1 MINQAVSIIKKR
13 KMGER
18 QNYLTIDQLNQIP
31 WLVHG
36 FGLAGFTLSDLEKD
50 VRLNSFQ
57 PVEMSQ
63 QHSVQVFFLEDK
75 PDHKLSGDG
84 LVTATP
90 GLLLLIKTADC
101 LPLFLVDTEHQAV
114 AAVHC
119 GWRGTYQKIS
129 VKAFELMQQKLGS
142 QAQNILAALGPCI
155 EQSCYEVGGD
165 VYEMFSQAGF
175 PLSSIF
181 LTARKPDKFY
191 LDLRAANFWLLS
203 DVLQLRGKNIIQV
216 KLGTFCQPELLS
228 FRRDK
233 VKNKRLINFIGLK
246 RS

>member
-1 MINQAVSIIKKR
+1 MD
-13 KMGER
+13 ER
-18 QNYLTIDQLNQIP
+18 LNYLTIDQLNQIP

-36 FGLAGFTLSDLEKD
+36 FGLAGFILSDLEKD

-63 QHSVQVFFLEDK
+63 QHSAKVFFLEDK
-75 PDHKLSGDG
+75 PGHKLSGDG

-90 GLLLLIKTADC
+90 DLLLLIKTADC

-142 QAQNILAALGPCI
+142 RAQNILAALGPCI

-181 LTARKPDKFY
+181 LTARKHDKFY
-191 LDLRAANFWLLS
+191 LDLRAANFWLLTA
-203 DVLQLRGKNIIQV
+203 VLSIPEKNIFQIN
-216 KLGTFCQPELLS
+216 LCTFCRGELLS
-228 FRRDK
+228 YRRER
-233 VKNKRLINFIGLK
+233 VKSQRLINFIGIKNLA
-246 RS
+246 